1 MVGVLG
7 PEPLFLCA
15 EETADP
21 ADPGK
26 PSVPREAALT
36 GVPRAAPLHAI
47 TMSYLH
53 SLSLQKYL
61 LSAWRFCLF
70 CTIPAAES

>member
-1 MVGVLG
+1 MGSPAALG
-7 PEPLFLCA
+7 PEPLSLCA
-15 EETADP
+15 EET

-26 PSVPREAALT
+26 PSVPREAALA
-36 GVPRAAPLHAI
+36 GVPRAALLHAI

-61 LSAWRFCLF
+61 LSAWRFLL
-70 CTIPAAES
+70 ILHNSSS